1 MQMKNFLL
9 PVLFSLMV
17 IAPQLATAR
26 GNTETTGNAHEIS
39 AVKNPSQ
46 HEHEIKASASQNTS
60 ESSGVFYSLSDF
72 PNLHPLV
79 VHFPV
84 VLLVLSF
91 FSQLIGLFIYRKE
104 FSWLTMFLLL
114 GGFFGALL
122 AGMVFHPDVDGIPEK
137 AARILEAHDTYASWT
152 MWLSG
157 IALGLKIISHFFL
170 KRKTWIEILVMLVI
184 TGSAVTVTLT
194 GHLGAEMVYI
204 EDVGPEGHGLK

>member
-1 MQMKNFLL
+1 MQIRNFIL

-17 IAPQLATAR
+17 ITPQLTTAR
-26 GNTETTGNAHEIS
+26 GNNLNSGNAHQVS
-39 AVKNPSQ
+39 AVKSPSQ
-46 HEHEIKASASQNTS
+46 HEHEVKASASQSKS
-60 ESSGVFYSLSDF
+60 ESSGVFYSLRDF

-84 VLLVLSF
+84 VLLLLSF

-114 GGFFGALL
+114 GGFVGALF
-122 AGMVFHPDVDGIPEK
+122 AGMVFHPDVKGIPDK
-137 AARILEAHDTYASWT
+137 ALRILEAHDTYAMWT

-157 IALGLKIISHFFL
+157 IALGLKVISHFFL
-170 KRKTWIEILVMLVI
+170 KRKTWIEIIVMLVI

-204 EDVGPEGHGLK
+204 DDVGPGGHGLK